1 MYIIVYVYIYVCTE
15 RHYVTCFLCHVVT
28 SSRSASHLPRSAAGR
43 GGIGRAARR
52 TWHLG
57 QIYWL
62 RLGFPKASMKP
73 GRKILVESP
82 WIPTKLPKPSKSWF
96 QFKQDPIQLVDALSQ
111 SRWSSRA
118 PWSVPTSSVCGAAC
132 AICAAGEASFGLV
145 IGFPWSMVLP
155 HREALLSSR

>member
-1 MYIIVYVYIYVCTE
+1 MYICIYLYIYMY
-15 RHYVTCFLCHVVT
+15 RKALCDMF
-28 SSRSASHLPRSAAGR
+28 SWSCGNIFPKCHLPRSAAGR

-57 QIYWL
+57 QIYWGWDAQKL
-62 RLGFPKASMKP
+62 PWNQVEKSWNP
-73 GRKILVESP
+73 HESP
-82 WIPTKLPKPSKSWF
+82 LNFLNHPKPSKSWF
-96 QFKQDPIQLVDALSQ
+96 QLKQDPIQLVDAPSQ

-118 PWSVPTSSVCGAAC
+118 PVSVPTSSVCGAAC

-145 IGFPWSMVLP
+145 IGFPWGMVLP